1 MPEINHPPGP
11 NPLGPEFELETLVTK
26 LAPLYKERSV
36 LQGELGRV
44 TARLEKINAEI
55 GEMEDRLRPRG
66 TH

>member
-1 MPEINHPPGP
+1 MPDLTHPPVPNPPGP
-11 NPLGPEFELETLVTK
+11 DSELESLVTK
-26 LAPLYKERSV
+26 LAPLYKERTV

-55 GEMEDRLRPRG
+55 AEMEGRLRPRE